1 MQQSCFLSTP
11 TDTVILLKNVGNV
24 TCNISGVNTWC
35 NFEVACYVASDV
47 ALCDVASDVALCDS
61 ASSLSGLADEVR
73 GILRFN
79 NAVIYLPLLQHCIH
93 QAPFHCSVVS

>member
-73 GILRFN
+73 FN